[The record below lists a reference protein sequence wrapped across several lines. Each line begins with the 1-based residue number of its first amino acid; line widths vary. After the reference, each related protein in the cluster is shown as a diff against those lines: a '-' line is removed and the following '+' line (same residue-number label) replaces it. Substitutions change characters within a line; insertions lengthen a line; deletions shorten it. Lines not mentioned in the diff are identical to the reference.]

1 VSNWL
6 DSVACA
12 IVDVFQLV
20 EKDEEKDNDG
30 PPERKRS
37 KTSATAAPTT
47 TASSTAATASASSA
61 ASSRKKKYSSVWMIP
76 YLVKHLKFLQSR
88 VLKVSG
94 HVLERGNWSRSS
106 RTRPLETTRM
116 SLGHQPFLRLV
127 LTCLK
132 ELDGDPKDKKDNSS
146 KPDREEQKENLL
158 QSLHTQLQTYLCF
171 NKDEKVYNYED
182 PTARK
187 AMQVGTPL
195 FVTSIILKL

>member
-1 VSNWL
+1 MNSVSSSDASSWL
-6 DSVACA
+6 DNVACA

-20 EKDEEKDNDG
+20 EKDDDADKDG
-30 PPERKRS
+30 PPDRKRMRMAATPAV
-37 KTSATAAPTT
+37 TSTSTPSSAA
-47 TASSTAATASASSA
+47 TASSTAVSSV
-61 ASSRKKKYSSVWMIP
+61 RKKKYSSVWMIP

-106 RTRPLETTRM
+106 RTRPFETTRM
-116 SLGHQPFLRLV
+116 SMGHQPFLRLV

-132 ELDGDPKDKKDNSS
+132 ELDGDSKDKKDSSS

-158 QSLHTQLQTYLCF
+158 QSLHTQLQTFLCF
-171 NKDEKVYNYED
+171 NKDEKLYNYED

-187 AMQVGTPL
+187 AMQVRL
-195 FVTSIILKL
+195 I